1 LFLLVWFGFGLVF
14 LSAVPNKLPGYV
26 LPLMPAAAALLGIA
40 LEEVRD
46 ARPLLLAATT
56 ASMAVTFIA
65 PPLLAIFAT
74 GLPRFLGLIAW
85 LAMALSYIPTLRF
98 YRQSPGW
105 SVALPAIASLYLFYT
120 LNSAYQY
127 LRGRGGQWKGRV
139 QADAPGLQ

>member
-1 LFLLVWFGFGLVF
+1 MWMKYAVMASLQARNR
-14 LSAVPNKLPGYV
+14 LSAY
-26 LPLMPAAAALLGIA
+26 
-40 LEEVRD
+40 
-46 ARPLLLAATT
+46 
-56 ASMAVTFIA
+56 F
-65 PPLLAIFAT
+65 F
-74 GLPRFLGLIAW
+74 LPRFLGLIAW

-98 YRQSPGW
+98 YRLSPGW

>member
-1 LFLLVWFGFGLVF
+1 MISR
-14 LSAVPNKLPGYV
+14 SAYAQLRYS
-26 LPLMPAAAALLGIA
+26 
-40 LEEVRD
+40 
-46 ARPLLLAATT
+46 PLLLAATT

-65 PPLLAIFAT
+65 PPLLAMFAT
-74 GLPRFLGLIAW
+74 GSPRFLGLIAW

-98 YRQSPGW
+98 YRLSPAW

>member
-1 LFLLVWFGFGLVF
+1 
-14 LSAVPNKLPGYV
+14 
-26 LPLMPAAAALLGIA
+26 
-40 LEEVRD
+40 
-46 ARPLLLAATT
+46 
-56 ASMAVTFIA
+56 MAVTFIA
-65 PPLLAIFAT
+65 PPLLAMFAT
-74 GLPRFLGLIAW
+74 GSPRFLGLIAW

-98 YRQSPGW
+98 YRLSPAW